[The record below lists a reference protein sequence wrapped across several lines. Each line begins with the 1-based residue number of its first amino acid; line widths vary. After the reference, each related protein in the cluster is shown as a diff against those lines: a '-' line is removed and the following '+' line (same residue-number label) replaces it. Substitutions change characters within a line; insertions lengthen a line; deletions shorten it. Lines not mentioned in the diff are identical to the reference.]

1 MVATRGGSTDE
12 TKGAQAPLPPLIPW
26 SPSKNFCHGY
36 FEEKLEDEDD
46 DKLATLASLNFHLDP
61 WKYLVVSM
69 P

>member
-1 MVATRGGSTDE
+1 MVGGGGL
-12 TKGAQAPLPPLIPW
+12 KPLLPPLIPW

-36 FEEKLEDEDD
+36 FEEERLEDEDD
-46 DKLATLASLNFHLDP
+46 DKLATSASLNFHLDP